1 MIKGYFTKGAGNA
14 QISFVDL
21 CNRQALLHLKTGD
34 KRFMASLDEA
44 LAIIKRGID
53 ELIPEEELVEKLK
66 EGRPLRVKAGFDP
79 TAPDLHFGHT
89 VLINKLR
96 QFQDLGHE
104 VIFLIGDFTGMI
116 GDPTGKSA
124 TRPPLTE
131 EQVRQNAIT
140 YKEQVF
146 KILDPARTR
155 VVFNSEW
162 MSKMSAADMIRLAGQ
177 YTVARMLERDDFTKR
192 YRSEQPIAIHE
203 FLYPLIQGYDSV
215 ELKADIELG
224 GTDQKFN
231 LLMGRILQK
240 HYGQKPQAILT
251 VPILEGLDGVQKMS
265 KSLGNYIGVSDSPGE
280 MYTKLLSMPD
290 ELLWRY
296 FELLSFRPMAEIEEY
311 RAAVAAGANPQ
322 DYKKVLAEEL
332 ITRFHDEESAKTA
345 HKSAGNRV
353 ALGEIPENVPV
364 VEVSLEGQDGLPM
377 PAVLRLAGLVKNGAA
392 ARDVLGRG
400 AVYIDGA
407 QFEGERMFAEGDD
420 CVIQAGKKKI
430 ARVVIVA

>member
-1 MIKGYFTKGAGNA
+1 
-14 QISFVDL
+14 
-21 CNRQALLHLKTGD
+21 
-34 KRFMASLDEA
+34 MASIEEA
-44 LAIIKRGID
+44 LAIIKRGVD
-53 ELIPEEELVEKLK
+53 ELLPEDELVEKLRQ
-66 EGRPLRVKAGFDP
+66 GRPLRIKAGFDP
-79 TAPDLHFGHT
+79 TAPDLHLGHT

-131 EQVRQNAIT
+131 EQVAQNAVS

-146 KILDPARTR
+146 KILDREKTR

-162 MSKMSAADMIRLAGQ
+162 MGKMTAADMIKLAGQ

-192 YRSEQPIAIHE
+192 YRSEQSIAIHE
-203 FLYPLIQGYDSV
+203 FLYPLVQGYDSV
-215 ELKADIELG
+215 ALEADVELG

-240 HYGQKPQAILT
+240 HYGQSPQAILT
-251 VPILEGLDGVQKMS
+251 MPILEGLDGVQKMS
-265 KSLGNYIGVSDSPGE
+265 KSLGNYVGVNDAPGE
-280 MYTKLLSMPD
+280 MFTKLLSVPD

-296 FELLSFRPMAEIEEY
+296 FELLSFRPMAEVDEF
-311 RAAVAAGANPQ
+311 RQAVAGGANPQ
-322 DYKKVLAEEL
+322 DYKRLLAEEI
-332 ITRFHDEESAKTA
+332 ITRFHGEDAAATA

-353 ALGEIPENVPV
+353 ALGEIPENVPT
-364 VEVSLEGQDGLPM
+364 VEVSAEGQGELPIA
-377 PAVLRLAGLVKNGAA
+377 AVLRLAGLVKNGAA

-400 AVYIDGA
+400 AVFIDGV
-407 QFEGERMFAEGDD
+407 QLEGERHFKVGDEA
-420 CVIQAGKKKI
+420 VVQAGKKKI
-430 ARVVIVA
+430 ARVVVTD

>member
-1 MIKGYFTKGAGNA
+1 
-14 QISFVDL
+14 
-21 CNRQALLHLKTGD
+21 
-34 KRFMASLDEA
+34 MASIDEA
-44 LAIIKRGID
+44 LAIIKRGIE
-53 ELIPEEELVEKLK
+53 ELIPEDALLEKLK
-66 EGRPLRVKAGFDP
+66 LDRPLRIKAGFDP
-79 TAPDLHFGHT
+79 TAPDLHLGHT

-131 EQVRQNAIT
+131 EQVRANAIT

-146 KILDPARTR
+146 KILDPDKTR

-162 MSKMSAADMIRLAGQ
+162 MSKLGAADMIRLAGQ

-192 YRSEQPIAIHE
+192 YRAEQPIAIHE
-203 FLYPLIQGYDSV
+203 FLYPLVQGYDSV
-215 ELKADIELG
+215 ALEADVELG

-240 HYGQKPQAILT
+240 HYGQDPQVIITL
-251 VPILEGLDGVQKMS
+251 PILEGLDGVQKMS
-265 KSLGNYIGVSDSPGE
+265 KSLGNYIGVSDAPGE
-280 MYTKLLSMPD
+280 MYTKLLSIPD

-296 FELLSFRPMAEIEEY
+296 FELLSFRPMQEIDGYREE
-311 RAAVAAGANPQ
+311 VANGANPQ
-322 DYKKVLAEEL
+322 LFKKVLAEEI
-332 ITRFHDEESAKTA
+332 ITRFHGADAAASA

-353 ALGEIPENVPV
+353 ALGEIPDNVPDV
-364 VEVSLEGQDGLPM
+364 VVHLEGQESLPLA
-377 PAVLRLAGLVKNGAA
+377 AVLRLAGLVKNGAA
-392 ARDVLGRG
+392 ARDVIGRG
-400 AVYIDGA
+400 AVFIDGEA
-407 QFEGERMFAEGDD
+407 LKGDRSFIAGEQ

-430 ARVVIVA
+430 ARVLVKA